1 MLADNLK
8 VLLASSHS
16 LYLKAANFHW
26 NVEGPSFPQYHEFLG
41 DFYAEIY
48 STQDTVAEYIRALD
62 VYAPGSLTRFSE
74 LTIIED
80 VVGQMTALEQ
90 FAMLLAD
97 STKLLEYLNA
107 TFTVAVS
114 ENQQGI
120 ANFIAERIDAMQK
133 HNWMLRSILKTAK

>member
-26 NVEGPSFPQYHEFLG
+26 NVEGINFPQYHAFLG
-41 DFYAEIY
+41 DFYSDVY
-48 STQDTVAEYIRALD
+48 STQDTIAEYIRALD
-62 VYAPGSLTRFSE
+62 VYAPGSLVRFSE
-74 LTIIED
+74 LTIIDD
-80 VVGQMTALEQ
+80 VVGQMSALDQ
-90 FAMLLAD
+90 FTMLLAD
-97 STKLLEYLNA
+97 SLKLLDYLNA
-107 TFTVAVS
+107 TFKLAVE

-133 HNWMLRSILKTAK
+133 HNWMIRSILKTAK

>member
-48 STQDTVAEYIRALD
+48 DTVDTIAEYIRALD

-90 FAMLLAD
+90 FVMLLAD
-97 STKLLEYLNA
+97 SNKLLDYLNA
-107 TFTVAVS
+107 TFAVATGES
-114 ENQQGI
+114 QQGI
-120 ANFIAERIDAMQK
+120 ANFIAERVDAMQK
-133 HNWMLRSILKTAK
+133 HNWMIRSILKTAK